1 MEPVSKRRKTSESQ
15 SYIKPPCELRLDA
28 QDGRARAC
36 TIKLPHGEYQTPIFM
51 PVGTKGTIKGLTSE
65 QMESLDCK
73 ILLANTYHLGAQPGP
88 AVLDKV
94 GGLHKFMNWKR
105 NILTDSGG
113 FQMVSLFDL
122 ADITEQG
129 VKFRNPDDG
138 SMMMLT
144 PEKSMELQN
153 KIGADIMMALDDVNS
168 SVDDDI
174 KRFEEASNRTVRWLD
189 RCIAAHSRPRD
200 QCIFA
205 IVQGGLDTSKGG
217 LRDQNLRELKK
228 REKSLGGYAIGGLA
242 GGESKDA
249 FWRVVEQCTSEERGL
264 PKHKARY
271 LMGVGYPIDL
281 VVCVALGV
289 DMFDCVFPTRTA
301 RFGVALVNEEAH
313 KETNGSLRLKTRK
326 FEKDSRH
333 ITESKNW
340 SHDEPHKLTRAG
352 HRMLLK
358 TESVGANGV
367 GGQMLSLHNIAYMLK
382 LSKEMREAIKEKR
395 FAKFV
400 QDFMIKQYPSC
411 EYPKWIEEAMKVA
424 EIKLLR
430 VGREGERGD

>member
-1 MEPVSKRRKTSESQ
+1 MYDKITSRVRFLSIR
-15 SYIKPPCELRLDA
+15 SPRFSRNTHLALTILR
-28 QDGRARAC
+28 
-36 TIKLPHGEYQTPIFM
+36 EYETPIFM
-51 PVGTKGTIKGLTSE
+51 PVGTKGTIKGLTSQ

-88 AVLDKV
+88 DVLDKM

-122 ADITEQG
+122 ADITEEG

-144 PEKSMELQN
+144 PEKSVELQN
-153 KIGADIMMALDDVNS
+153 KIGADILMALDDVNS
-168 SVDDDI
+168 SVDDDM
-174 KRFEEASNRTVRWLD
+174 KRFEEATNRTVRWLD
-189 RCIAAHSRPRD
+189 RCIAAHRRPKD

-217 LRDQNLRELKK
+217 LREQNLKDLKK

-249 FWRVVEQCTSEERGL
+249 FWRVVEKCTCPEDGL
-264 PKHKARY
+264 PKHMPRY

-301 RFGVALVNEEAH
+301 RFGVALVNEAA
-313 KETNGSLRLKTRK
+313 KGETNGSLRLRTSK
-326 FEKDSRH
+326 FSEDSRH
-333 ITESKNW
+333 ITETEDW
-340 SHDEPHKLTRAG
+340 SHREPHRLTRAG

-367 GGQMLSLHNIAYMLK
+367 GGQLLSLHNVAYMLK

-395 FAKFV
+395 FSKFV
-400 QDFMIKQYPSC
+400 QDFMIKQYPKRD
-411 EYPKWIEEAMKVA
+411 YPKWILDAMDVA
-424 EIKLLR
+424 GIKLLK
-430 VGREGERGD
+430 